1 MWLPVTEFIDGEVY
15 FLESDPYLYF
25 NQSRKYSKSPLSFP
39 IITERQTPVSQT
51 SGRGYTRSG
60 QIKPDLTAPGI
71 NIRGP
76 VSNGRFE
83 THSGSCAA
91 CAVTAGAV
99 ALMLEWLL
107 YIQKAPGID
116 SFQIRSL
123 LILGALRPDTMEYPN
138 RIWGYGQLNL
148 YHTFEVMR
156 KL

>member
-1 MWLPVTEFIDGEVY
+1 MT
-15 FLESDPYLYF
+15 
-25 NQSRKYSKSPLSFP
+25 NA
-39 IITERQTPVSQT
+39 VSQT

>member
-1 MWLPVTEFIDGEVY
+1 
-15 FLESDPYLYF
+15 
-25 NQSRKYSKSPLSFP
+25 
-39 IITERQTPVSQT
+39 
-51 SGRGYTRSG
+51 
-60 QIKPDLTAPGI
+60 
-71 NIRGP
+71 
-76 VSNGRFE
+76 
-83 THSGSCAA
+83 
-91 CAVTAGAV
+91 
-99 ALMLEWLL
+99 LEWLL

>member
-1 MWLPVTEFIDGEVY
+1 M
-15 FLESDPYLYF
+15 
-25 NQSRKYSKSPLSFP
+25 
-39 IITERQTPVSQT
+39 
-51 SGRGYTRSG
+51 
-60 QIKPDLTAPGI
+60 
-71 NIRGP
+71 
-76 VSNGRFE
+76 
-83 THSGSCAA
+83 
-91 CAVTAGAV
+91 